1 VGSRQSVACSAV
13 SPSERAES
21 TRRADA
27 REILTVEK
35 RALLAIALSVAVL
48 LGWQMLFAPP
58 AVPPP
63 PPPAPSPA
71 GSPAPPAEVTG
82 GAMEPAGAPVIPPGA
97 ATERTRVAAEVST
110 PYFRVAFGADG
121 AVTAWTLTYRGAKPL
136 AVGAPLAPL
145 AVAVTRAGRA
155 PEVVALAPEVSRLD
169 VLPGQ
174 PPARLRFTGAT
185 VDGVRIHKTLEFHAD
200 SYVIGVWLGAEG
212 LGAAENIA
220 VALYW
225 TGPVVEPWG
234 ASASAPVMTIGVG
247 PEGQQLLGRILLAGI
262 PGERP
267 QVFEAPSPAIRD
279 RKETPT
285 GPELKEPHLVE
296 PEVVSVE
303 RGWVALENDYV
314 IAALIADHGGRL
326 LRGRDRALAQA
337 ALVFSDVQWQPGR
350 AWEGRG
356 EIYVGPKEWEQLK
369 AIGVGLEQA
378 QARNYGCFPLP
389 CDYGG
394 PMPMEWVTVPLLWL
408 LNFFA
413 RSLPGQNYGVAIIL
427 LTVLVKV
434 AFYPLTHKSMT
445 SMKQMQA
452 LGPQLNALRS
462 KYRSDP
468 QRFQREQM
476 DLFRKHR
483 VNPMGGCLPMVVQIP
498 IFYALYLTLQYSVE
512 LQGAPFT
519 AWITDL
525 SKKDPYYVLPIL
537 MGASMLVQQKMTP
550 TVADPRQAK
559 IMLIMPV
566 IFTFMFLEFPTGLVL
581 YWLVNNVLSIA
592 QQVVIDRTAS
602 ARTKV
607 PAVEGK
613 AGKEPRKA

>member
-1 VGSRQSVACSAV
+1 VLYWTSPVALPGQKPEEPWHTFGETPDRRQLVGRILVARNG
-13 SPSERAES
+13 SPE
-21 TRRADA
+21 
-27 REILTVEK
+27 
-35 RALLAIALSVAVL
+35 ALE
-48 LGWQMLFAPP
+48 
-58 AVPPP
+58 
-63 PPPAPSPA
+63 PPAP
-71 GSPAPPAEVTG
+71 
-82 GAMEPAGAPVIPPGA
+82 
-97 ATERTRVAAEVST
+97 
-110 PYFRVAFGADG
+110 
-121 AVTAWTLTYRGAKPL
+121 
-136 AVGAPLAPL
+136 
-145 AVAVTRAGRA
+145 
-155 PEVVALAPEVSRLD
+155 ALKDP
-169 VLPGQ
+169 
-174 PPARLRFTGAT
+174 
-185 VDGVRIHKTLEFHAD
+185 
-200 SYVIGVWLGAEG
+200 
-212 LGAAENIA
+212 
-220 VALYW
+220 
-225 TGPVVEPWG
+225 
-234 ASASAPVMTIGVG
+234 
-247 PEGQQLLGRILLAGI
+247 
-262 PGERP
+262 
-267 QVFEAPSPAIRD
+267 
-279 RKETPT
+279 KESPT
-285 GPELKEPHLVE
+285 GPELKNGHPVE
-296 PEVVSVE
+296 TAVLPDP
-303 RGWVALENDYV
+303 RRWIALENDYF
-314 IAALIADHGGRL
+314 IAAFIPPASARV
-326 LRGRDRALAQA
+326 LRGRDRDL
-337 ALVFSDVQWQPGR
+337 ALVGVVFPDVATGPGR
-350 AWEGRG
+350 AWEGKTDL
-356 EIYVGPKEWEQLK
+356 YVGPKEWDRLT
-369 AIGVGLEQA
+369 ALNVGLEQA

-394 PMPMEWVTVPLLWL
+394 PMPMEWVCAPLLWL
-408 LNFFA
+408 MNFIAA
-413 RSLPGQNYGVAIIL
+413 RMAGNYGVAIIL

-592 QQVVIDRTAS
+592 QQMVIDRTAS
-602 ARTKV
+602 SRTKA

-613 AGKEPRKA
+613 ADKEPRKA